1 MQEKNKAAEIADPTP
16 TKPGIDGAQ
25 SSKLSASSQ
34 IVTAESVQSE
44 EIPTIPLGSFQ
55 TVSALRPE
63 VAVRSVATSKA
74 IQLPAPLV
82 AQPSEYRRSLGEW
95 LGIWWEGMRPAYVG
109 LALLPA
115 LLGIMLAWTPT
126 ITAQTPFGHLRILHL
141 IVMLVA
147 LAALQFGAN
156 VVNDYYDYIKGIDTS
171 NAVGP
176 GGLIQQGLIKPSRV
190 LMVGFVLLGI
200 GALLGIVLVASGN
213 PVLYILG
220 LLGLLSAYFF
230 SATKHALSSLL
241 LGEVVCFL
249 IYGPF
254 IMLGAYLMLAGTISH
269 ADLMKLLIYSLPV
282 GLLAVAV
289 VHVNNM
295 RDMESD
301 NDAGKYTPASLLGL
315 RFSRVF
321 YVLLIL
327 GAYAIIAAL
336 GIPHHTPHLI
346 LITFWTLP
354 TLVVVLTGIARADLP
369 TSLHIELRETLK
381 LHTFFL
387 ILLIVA
393 LLATAFIPVLPHLPS
408 HLLPF

>member
-1 MQEKNKAAEIADPTP
+1 MQEKDKTAGKNDSTTTKQGIAGT
-16 TKPGIDGAQ
+16 Q
-25 SSKLSASSQ
+25 SSKSGSSSQ

-55 TVSALRPE
+55 AVSALQPE
-63 VAVRSVATSKA
+63 VSVRSVATSKA

-82 AQPSEYRRSLGEW
+82 VQPVEYRRSLGEW

-115 LLGIMLAWTPT
+115 LLGIELAWLST
-126 ITAQTPFGHLRILHL
+126 INAQTPFGHLHVLHL
-141 IVMLVA
+141 IVMLAA
-147 LAALQFGAN
+147 LTALQFGAN

-171 NAVGP
+171 NTLGP

-190 LMVGFVLLGI
+190 LLVGFVLLGV
-200 GALLGIVLVASGN
+200 GTLLGIILATSGSLS
-213 PVLYILG
+213 LYLIG
-220 LLGLLSAYFF
+220 LLGLLCAYFF
-230 SATKHALSSLL
+230 SATKHSLSSLL
-241 LGEVVCFL
+241 LGEIVCFL

-254 IMLGAYLMLAGTISH
+254 IMLGAYLTQAATISY

-301 NDAGKYTPASLLGL
+301 NDAGKITPASLLGL

-327 GAYAIIAAL
+327 GAYAVIAAL
-336 GIPHHTPHLI
+336 GLPHHTPHLI

-369 TSLHIELRETLK
+369 ASLHIELRETLK
-381 LHTFFL
+381 LHGYFL

-393 LLATAFIPVLPHLPS
+393 LLATAFIPILPHLPS